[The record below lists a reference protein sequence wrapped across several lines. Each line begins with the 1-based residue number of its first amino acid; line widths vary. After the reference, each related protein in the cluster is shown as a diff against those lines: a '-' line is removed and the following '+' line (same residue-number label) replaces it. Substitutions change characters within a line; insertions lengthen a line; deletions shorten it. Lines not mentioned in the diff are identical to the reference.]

1 MPIADVQ
8 PVLRADKTEKFQ
20 NVIIV
25 VKRLADTHQND
36 TGELFSCLVLRI
48 NDLRKHFSRQEP
60 S

>member
-8 PVLRADKTEKFQ
+8 PVLRADKAEKLQ

-25 VKRLADTHQND
+25 VKRLDDTHKND
-36 TGELFSCLVLRI
+36 TGELFSRIVLRI
-48 NDLRKHFSRQEP
+48 NELRKHFSRQEP